1 MVDSNNKNQ
10 MDIAAQPSVR
20 RLKKIKRLVKRPL
33 PKPLPANKLPFDD
46 KPVNSLQEQS
56 GNVLSSYN
64 EKKSN
69 SDIILEKKNIATKDE
84 KSHSLSSA
92 QLVEDTLDSLLN
104 SSQKNDNSEI
114 IGNDNSAEDDIF
126 LPKFDSNEADFTD
139 RNMDLSVLEETNQK
153 EDNQNNQAKTVDNQG
168 ISPDD
173 PNFLS
178 DDADVSLPAKIN
190 AVEKQDKSFDTPRFI
205 EDTDIITHTDSGSF
219 IESLKQSDTFTKKAI
234 TIFSI
239 AALVV
244 GLIMGKIMFG
254 TSTVVRN
261 GLSGVVANPEV
272 PKGRA
277 RCGMAEKTQGCVLY
291 LMNPQR
297 QDLNARDFY
306 DLASQLTG
314 RQRFVIETG
323 NMRYSNVKI
332 APGEIAQ
339 FNIPP
344 LQ

>member
-1 MVDSNNKNQ
+1 MLDNLLDNQ
-10 MDIAAQPSVR
+10 NQSGTPPQR

-33 PKPLPANKLPFDD
+33 PKPLSANP
-46 KPVNSLQEQS
+46 PIMNEISENINQNSEF
-56 GNVLSSYN
+56 SYN
-64 EKKSN
+64 S
-69 SDIILEKKNIATKDE
+69 
-84 KSHSLSSA
+84 
-92 QLVEDTLDSLLN
+92 
-104 SSQKNDNSEI
+104 NSEI
-114 IGNDNSAEDDIF
+114 
-126 LPKFDSNEADFTD
+126 L
-139 RNMDLSVLEETNQK
+139 
-153 EDNQNNQAKTVDNQG
+153 
-168 ISPDD
+168 PDD

-178 DDADVSLPAKIN
+178 DDTDFSLPATMDATPIEDSSN
-190 AVEKQDKSFDTPRFI
+190 SFTSPRFVD
-205 EDTDIITHTDSGSF
+205 ENDIAPAQKTSF
-219 IESLKQSDTFTKKAI
+219 IQSLKESDAFTKKAVVV
-234 TIFSI
+234 FSI
-239 AALVV
+239 VALFC
-244 GLIMGKIMFG
+244 GLVMGKIMFG

-277 RCGMAEKTQGCVLY
+277 RCGVAEKTQGCVLY

-306 DLASQLTG
+306 ELASQLTG

>member
-56 GNVLSSYN
+56 GNVLSSHN

-84 KSHSLSSA
+84 KLHSLSSA

-114 IGNDNSAEDDIF
+114 IGNDNSAEDDI
-126 LPKFDSNEADFTD
+126 
-139 RNMDLSVLEETNQK
+139 MDLSVLEETNQK

>member
-1 MVDSNNKNQ
+1 MVDDVLNNQSQNAHVASPQ
-10 MDIAAQPSVR
+10 VR

-33 PKPLPANKLPFDD
+33 PRPLEPNNVPLTADSRHEKLSD
-46 KPVNSLQEQS
+46 NTSHQT
-56 GNVLSSYN
+56 VLSAQEVEVAKSVVTNTPQTELKQNNDAKKASSTTQNTQNTKALSSEDLLSAFDVPEPVFVN
-64 EKKSN
+64 EVSE
-69 SDIILEKKNIATKDE
+69 SSSLEEE
-84 KSHSLSSA
+84 KSSSVL
-92 QLVEDTLDSLLN
+92 QT
-104 SSQKNDNSEI
+104 SSS
-114 IGNDNSAEDDIF
+114 GNDN
-126 LPKFDSNEADFTD
+126 
-139 RNMDLSVLEETNQK
+139 
-153 EDNQNNQAKTVDNQG
+153 

-173 PNFLS
+173 PNFLN
-178 DDADVSLPAKIN
+178 DDTDFSLPVTAN
-190 AVEKQDKSFDTPRFI
+190 AAENITTSRSPKFI
-205 EDTDIITHTDSGSF
+205 EEQDITPQEEHLSF
-219 IESLKQSDTFTKKAI
+219 VQALKNSNMFTKKAI
-234 TIFSI
+234 TIFSV

-244 GLIMGKIMFG
+244 GLFMGKMLFG

-277 RCGMAEKTQGCVLY
+277 RCGVAEKTQGCVLY

>member
-1 MVDSNNKNQ
+1 MGDDVLNNQSQNAHVASPQ
-10 MDIAAQPSVR
+10 VR

-33 PKPLPANKLPFDD
+33 PRPL
-46 KPVNSLQEQS
+46 S
-56 GNVLSSYN
+56 GNEPFSLN
-64 EKKSN
+64 EN
-69 SDIILEKKNIATKDE
+69 NNTIPNMERN
-84 KSHSLSSA
+84 
-92 QLVEDTLDSLLN
+92 V
-104 SSQKNDNSEI
+104 
-114 IGNDNSAEDDIF
+114 
-126 LPKFDSNEADFTD
+126 FTPSID
-139 RNMDLSVLEETNQK
+139 QE
-153 EDNQNNQAKTVDNQG
+153 

-173 PNFLS
+173 PNFLN
-178 DDADVSLPAKIN
+178 DDTDFSLPVTAN
-190 AVEKQDKSFDTPRFI
+190 AAENITTSRSPKFI
-205 EDTDIITHTDSGSF
+205 EEQDITPQEEHLSF
-219 IESLKQSDTFTKKAI
+219 VQALKNSDMFTKKAI
-234 TIFSI
+234 TIFSV

-244 GLIMGKIMFG
+244 GLFMGKMLFG

-277 RCGMAEKTQGCVLY
+277 RCGVAEKTQGCVLY